1 MTDKLSSILTRE
13 RNPLVRAG
21 ILSPDSFENLV
32 PSASE
37 IALTGQ
43 GSRYGGRQTAFDSI
57 AQNSGGRAAQ
67 MLGQIE
73 GQPMSVEDKSRDD
86 LNKIVTDSQAAARQI
101 YGQAEPTN
109 KGKRRKLSERAKR
122 LAPIG
127 PISGGSAANPNNPY
141 SIDTRGLIGGL
152 ASLAVG
158 LINKERNERVYGE
171 NGFAGELMDLQG
183 AEERNLKR
191 EEQITDFVGKEVP
204 RRVAAKEIE
213 DRQIAVKKQDLENAL
228 TRIEAQGE
236 SWAERDR
243 ARAAAERDLRIL
255 MENGAMSRAQYNA
268 QQRRLLEAD
277 RFNRIERSAATRAST
292 GATTQLMQTI
302 RQPLSTINRS
312 IADIQE
318 ELALNP
324 NNPELKATLDGL
336 REREADIVKAQL
348 NVMVGRANMT
358 MEQANSI
365 LDDLGYS
372 PLPAGRTTGGGN
384 APAGGRN
391 TPASGGNAGG
401 GTGPVRAQDFPGFD
415 N

>member
-1 MTDKLSSILTRE
+1 MSKVTDVLTRD
-13 RNPLVRAG
+13 RNTLVRAG
-21 ILSPDSFENLV
+21 IL
-32 PSASE
+32 PSASTPYANE
-37 IALTGQ
+37 MANRVG
-43 GSRYGGRQTAFDSI
+43 YGGRAFDDELAQKQFASI

-67 MLGQIE
+67 MLGQIAGE
-73 GQPMSVEDKSRDD
+73 PMSVEDKSRED
-86 LNKIVTDSQAAARQI
+86 LNRIVTDSQAAARQI

-109 KGKRRKLSERAKR
+109 KDKRRRLSERAKR

-127 PISGGSAANPNNPY
+127 PISGGSAANPSNPY

-191 EEQITDFVGKEVP
+191 EEQITDFVGRDVP

-213 DRQIAVKKQDLENAL
+213 DRQIAVKKQDLANAL

-236 SWAERDR
+236 TYENRER
-243 ARAAAERDLRIL
+243 ARAAAQASLEELRQT
-255 MENGAMSRAQYNA
+255 GRMSLAEYNA

-302 RQPLSTINRS
+302 RQPLSAINRS